1 MSNKDTLDAF
11 MSIVQDKIVNFADTT
26 GKPGLAVLK
35 GEMQE
40 KCDALVKS
48 QGYVTAQDYQM
59 LETLA
64 AKLEVRIDNLEKK
77 LAEREA
83 K

>member
-11 MSIVQDKIVNFADTT
+11 MSIVQDKIVNFSDTT

-40 KCDALVKS
+40 KFDALVKS